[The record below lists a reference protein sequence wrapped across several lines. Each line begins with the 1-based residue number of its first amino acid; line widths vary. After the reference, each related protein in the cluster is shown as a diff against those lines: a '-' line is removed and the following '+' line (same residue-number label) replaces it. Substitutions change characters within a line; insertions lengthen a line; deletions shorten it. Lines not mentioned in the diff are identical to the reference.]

1 MSGQCSITS
10 SRSSSGDL
18 PVAQQLPERLGQ
30 GAVPHPPQIELVGL
44 EAAAAQ
50 VGDVGGVDLDAD
62 VLEAQIGQR
71 LGHRADPAAEVERDA
86 APGRAAPRPA
96 TPRARTGV
104 AGWKSGCRGRSP
116 LGVCSTGCS
125 AMRSSEP
132 VGRVVAADELRHA
145 LGAFDR
151 LRQRAVGGPLPVG
164 VQRLPVGPGGLLG
177 QELRRL
183 GRQVWLSPS
192 GGTAAG
198 GRAPPSTARWAGAR
212 RRPPPGACRGRPG
225 RRARGPCAS
234 RPGAASRTGRRRRST
249 SGTGRRR
256 SDRPARMRSAGPSS
270 PSLTPSSCRRW
281 PGRRTSA
288 CSQGIWRASAAATP
302 GSPKGWRSRSNIR
315 GSGKASG
322 LSTQK
327 NGPSPLRASRFEPPP
342 EPRFCP
348 KWS

>member
-10 SRSSSGDL
+10 SRSSRVTSRSPSSSPSALARGRSRTPHRSSSWASKPRRRRSATWAGLISTPTYSKPRSASGSATA
-18 PVAQQLPERLGQ
+18 P
-30 GAVPHPPQIELVGL
+30 
-44 EAAAAQ
+44 
-50 VGDVGGVDLDAD
+50 
-62 VLEAQIGQR
+62 
-71 LGHRADPAAEVERDA
+71 DPAAEVERDPS
-86 APGRAAPRPA
+86 PGRERLDQRHHVPV
-96 TPRARTGV
+96 RA
-104 AGWKSGCRGRSP
+104 WRGRRAGAGAARRSASGP
-116 LGVCSTGCS
+116 TGCS

-132 VGRVVAADELRHA
+132 VGRVVAVDELRHA

-183 GRQVWLSPS
+183 GRQVRRCPS

-212 RRPPPGACRGRPG
+212 RRPPPGACRGTPG

-281 PGRRTSA
+281 PDRRTSA

-302 GSPKGWRSRSNIR
+302 GSPKGWRSRSNIL

-322 LSTQK
+322 FSTQK